1 MEKEILAAIAAVT
14 SDVENT
20 TNDRLEA
27 LTKGHGILNLAVL
40 CAANAMTDEILL
52 GRDIQLT
59 RSNLDT
65 IVLEQIIDL
74 GVKAAMGAGAAPP
87 NAALIVATLLNL
99 AGTASRVA
107 VASANRKLGAMA
119 RMRAGADRG
128 GVVAIPT
135 AKANN
140 KVSGFAAVQALYNAM
155 DKGELVRIDGADVPA
170 FVAGG
175 PIYGHNAL
183 GEDIVYPDITL
194 RGGRIAVEAMMRA
207 YRGVGMR
214 PNPLQCA
221 VISAAAVLELVNP
234 DGMIGEE
241 YGQYQLQSVSTLAGR
256 GAREAAGLPRT
267 LHMRG
272 TGREYNTDQLIGDM
286 GMILKDIGTP
296 SVIGMITFND
306 IFGAFAE
313 SSLIGVGW
321 GCSNGPPVN
330 PPLGRLAADAVIV
343 MHSLIANKG
352 DMELTADLLKG
363 VKESQWFDPEIACI
377 SSNTVA
383 RKAEQIRRGPVTR
396 TIIKATDGVR
406 ARAYYRWAK
415 FAYDG
420 LNKGRR
426 LEEICSDLDKEKQM
440 KVEERAGK
448 ILSSTYG
455 KDVRIKFTKLAGGAR
470 RDNPTV
476 KKYWS
481 LDMDIDIEV
490 TIDGEKTVMNGLAHK
505 VVPDAVLNKR
515 ANLLLPLSIAAQVS
529 NELVFMSC
537 CCAHVVIPAS
547 IAAAMGKMGFEEAAE
562 HADKGARLSSA
573 IVGSR
578 EKASDV
584 AKLAV
589 RIMKDL

>member
-194 RGGRIAVEAMMRA
+194 ECVE
-207 YRGVGMR
+207 
-214 PNPLQCA
+214 NFC
-221 VISAAAVLELVNP
+221 
-234 DGMIGEE
+234 
-241 YGQYQLQSVSTLAGR
+241 
-256 GAREAAGLPRT
+256 
-267 LHMRG
+267 
-272 TGREYNTDQLIGDM
+272 
-286 GMILKDIGTP
+286 
-296 SVIGMITFND
+296 
-306 IFGAFAE
+306 
-313 SSLIGVGW
+313 
-321 GCSNGPPVN
+321 
-330 PPLGRLAADAVIV
+330 
-343 MHSLIANKG
+343 
-352 DMELTADLLKG
+352 LLSG
-363 VKESQWFDPEIACI
+363 Y
-377 SSNTVA
+377 
-383 RKAEQIRRGPVTR
+383 TR
-396 TIIKATDGVR
+396 
-406 ARAYYRWAK
+406 
-415 FAYDG
+415 
-420 LNKGRR
+420 
-426 LEEICSDLDKEKQM
+426 
-440 KVEERAGK
+440 
-448 ILSSTYG
+448 
-455 KDVRIKFTKLAGGAR
+455 
-470 RDNPTV
+470 
-476 KKYWS
+476 
-481 LDMDIDIEV
+481 
-490 TIDGEKTVMNGLAHK
+490 
-505 VVPDAVLNKR
+505 
-515 ANLLLPLSIAAQVS
+515 
-529 NELVFMSC
+529 
-537 CCAHVVIPAS
+537 
-547 IAAAMGKMGFEEAAE
+547 
-562 HADKGARLSSA
+562 
-573 IVGSR
+573 
-578 EKASDV
+578 
-584 AKLAV
+584 
-589 RIMKDL
+589 